1 MPSPNQELEM
11 IKLIKPTFAFTA
23 AFLLSA
29 TAWAAP
35 QDADAAAMSGSN
47 GEGVTVYD
55 FEDDDVDGE
64 VLSPEGANLSSRG
77 RSKHASMIT
86 IRPHFIPEL
95 IKMANDI

>member
-1 MPSPNQELEM
+1 MDALQEFKML
-11 IKLIKPTFAFTA
+11 KFIKPTFAFCA
-23 AFLLSA
+23 ALLLSA
-29 TAWAAP
+29 TAWAGP
-35 QDADAAAMSGSN
+35 EDADAAAMSGSN

>member
-1 MPSPNQELEM
+1 MV
-11 IKLIKPTFAFTA
+11 KLIKPLFAFSA

-35 QDADAAAMSGSN
+35 ADADSSALKGQAD
-47 GEGVTVYD
+47 GVTVYD

>member
-1 MPSPNQELEM
+1 MA
-11 IKLIKPTFAFTA
+11 KLLQPLFAFSA
-23 AFLLSA
+23 ALLLSA

-35 QDADAAAMSGSN
+35 ADADSAALSGQ
-47 GEGVTVYD
+47 GADGVTVYD

-64 VLSPEGANLSSRG
+64 ILSPEGANLSSRG

>member
-1 MPSPNQELEM
+1 MA
-11 IKLIKPTFAFTA
+11 KLIKPLFALSA
-23 AFLLSA
+23 ALLLSS

-35 QDADAAAMSGSN
+35 ADADASAMKGA
-47 GEGVTVYD
+47 GADGVTVYD

-64 VLSPEGANLSSRG
+64 ILSPEGANLSSRG

>member
-1 MPSPNQELEM
+1 MKIAKSILV
-11 IKLIKPTFAFTA
+11 FSA

-35 QDADAAAMSGSN
+35 EDADSAAMSGQQN
-47 GEGVTVYD
+47 GVTVYD

>member
-1 MPSPNQELEM
+1 M
-11 IKLIKPTFAFTA
+11 IKLITPMFAFTA
-23 AFLLSA
+23 ALLLTA

-35 QDADAAAMSGSN
+35 ADADSAAMSGSN

>member
-1 MPSPNQELEM
+1 M
-11 IKLIKPTFAFTA
+11 KLCKSMFAFTA
-23 AFLLSA
+23 ALLLST

-35 QDADAAAMSGSN
+35 EDADAAAMKGNSG
-47 GEGVTVYD
+47 GTTVYD
-55 FEDDDVDGE
+55 FDDDDVDGE

>member
-1 MPSPNQELEM
+1 M
-11 IKLIKPTFAFTA
+11 KLIKPTLAFAA

-35 QDADAAAMSGSN
+35 EGADSAALSGQNSD
-47 GEGVTVYD
+47 GVTVYD

>member
-1 MPSPNQELEM
+1 M
-11 IKLIKPTFAFTA
+11 IKVIKPVFAFAA
-23 AFLLSA
+23 AFLLTS

-35 QDADAAAMSGSN
+35 DADSAAMSGTNS
-47 GEGVTVYD
+47 EGVTVYD

-86 IRPHFIPEL
+86 IRPHFIYEL

>member
-1 MPSPNQELEM
+1 M

-29 TAWAAP
+29 TAWAGP
-35 QDADAAAMSGSN
+35 DADAGALQGQN
-47 GEGVTVYD
+47 GEGLTVYD

>member
-1 MPSPNQELEM
+1 M
-11 IKLIKPTFAFTA
+11 IKLIKPMFAFTA
-23 AFLLSA
+23 AFLLTA
-29 TAWAAP
+29 TAWAGPAR
-35 QDADAAAMSGSN
+35 DADASAMSGTN
-47 GEGVTVYD
+47 NEGVTVYD

>member
-1 MPSPNQELEM
+1 MKFCKSMLV
-11 IKLIKPTFAFTA
+11 FSV

-35 QDADAAAMSGSN
+35 EDADAAAMRGSD
-47 GEGVTVYD
+47 GGVTVYD

-86 IRPHFIPEL
+86 IRPHFISEL

>member
-1 MPSPNQELEM
+1 M
-11 IKLIKPTFAFTA
+11 IKLIKPTLAFTA

-29 TAWAAP
+29 SAWAAP
-35 QDADAAAMSGSN
+35 ADADAAAMSGQA
-47 GEGVTVYD
+47 GGVTVYD

>member
-1 MPSPNQELEM
+1 MESIM
-11 IKLIKPTFAFTA
+11 IKLIKPLFALSA

-35 QDADAAAMSGSN
+35 ADSDAAAMSGSKS
-47 GEGVTVYD
+47 GVTVYD
-55 FEDDDVDGE
+55 FDDDDVDGE
-64 VLSPEGANLSSRG
+64 ILSPEGANLSSRG

>member
-1 MPSPNQELEM
+1 MV
-11 IKLIKPTFAFTA
+11 KLIKPLFALSA
-23 AFLLSA
+23 ALLLSS

-35 QDADAAAMSGSN
+35 ADADSSALSGSAD
-47 GEGVTVYD
+47 GVTVYD
-55 FEDDDVDGE
+55 FDDDDVDGE
-64 VLSPEGANLSSRG
+64 ILSPEGANLSSRG